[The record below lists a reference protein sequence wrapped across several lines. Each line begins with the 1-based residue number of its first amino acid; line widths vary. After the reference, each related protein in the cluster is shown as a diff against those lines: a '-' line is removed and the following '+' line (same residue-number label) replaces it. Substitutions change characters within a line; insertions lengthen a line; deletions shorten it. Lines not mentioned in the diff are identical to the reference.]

1 MEFVYDFEAKDLT
14 KIVRNALKEGYK
26 IRYTEWLDNY
36 EREEGLPSI
45 DYYLDEEDLVTFKE
59 EEDENDIYSILPEA
73 NKYGCVELNFVKNN
87 EYICFYHIERSDEY
101 VCNEAY
107 VFINKEEK

>member
-1 MEFVYDFEAKDLT
+1 MEFVYDFEEEDLIN
-14 KIVRNALKEGYK
+14 IVKNALKEGYE
-26 IRYTEWLDNY
+26 IRYTEWLDNF
-36 EREEGLPSI
+36 ERSEGIPSI
-45 DYYLDEEDLVTFKE
+45 DYNLDEEDLSSFIKN
-59 EEDENDIYSILPEA
+59 DDIYSILPEV
-73 NKYGCVELNFVKNN
+73 NKYGCAELNFVKNN